1 MAEIESDVAAPAPQA
16 PPEEEVRV
24 CLFRISGDHYAVTV
38 DVLAEIIIP
47 QKIFPV
53 PTTPSHVI
61 GVMNLRGN
69 IVPIVDIR
77 PAMSLPPQTGVNQI
91 AIIRRDQMTIG
102 VVVDAVSE
110 VAGVPKSSVMAMP
123 AELGAK
129 DPAVRSRSRFI
140 KAVIRREDGV
150 AALLDIDRLIE
161 AIRLS

>member
-1 MAEIESDVAAPAPQA
+1 
-16 PPEEEVRV
+16 
-24 CLFRISGDHYAVTV
+24 
-38 DVLAEIIIP
+38 
-47 QKIFPV
+47 
-53 PTTPSHVI
+53 
-61 GVMNLRGN
+61 
-69 IVPIVDIR
+69 
-77 PAMSLPPQTGVNQI
+77 MSLPPQTGVNQI